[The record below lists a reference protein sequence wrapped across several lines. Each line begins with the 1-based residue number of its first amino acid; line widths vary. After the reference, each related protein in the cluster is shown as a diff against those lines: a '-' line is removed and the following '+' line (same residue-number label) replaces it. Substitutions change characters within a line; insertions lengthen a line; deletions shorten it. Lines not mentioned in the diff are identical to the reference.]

1 MIFIYTALGFAMIT
15 TVVAIFETSITI
27 NKRQFINKSKTIDP
41 EIRLLKNQNDRQFLS
56 LLKELEGISLGSGQ
70 DICLNIKNGFTD
82 KLDPNYPKI
91 SKYSILNNYKTAIP
105 SYSIHQRLI
114 NGCELIKD
122 SHRIIIVPNSDELN
136 KYKYYSCIIKV
147 DPKCNFEM
155 VD

>member
-1 MIFIYTALGFAMIT
+1 MIFVYSALGFAMIT

-27 NKRQFINKSKTIDP
+27 NKRQFIDKLKKIDP
-41 EIRLLKNQNDRQFLS
+41 DIKLLQYQNDRLFLS
-56 LLKELEGISLGSGQ
+56 LLKELEGISLGSGK

-91 SKYSILNNYKTAIP
+91 SKYSILNNYNTAIP
-105 SYSIHQRLI
+105 AYSIHQRLR

-122 SHRIIIVPNSDELN
+122 SHRIIIVPNPAELN
-136 KYKYYSCIIKV
+136 KYNYYSCIIKIE
-147 DPKCNFEM
+147 PKCIFEI